1 MASATP
7 NLGQLGNILLSGL
20 REIMNSSSLNI
31 QEISIQENVSSST
44 VRRWLKSGLDHY
56 KIGNTI
62 RIKHDD
68 LERFKNHFKRE
79 YALSEKLFIN
89 ALTNLS
95 PVVIGIDEGGQ
106 GAMAKAKKKRHN
118 CGFGSVYIRETKR
131 GRPRYYAD
139 YRDRQGKRIQRL
151 IKNAT
156 NWQEALE
163 GLKNAVLREHYR
175 ECGVE
180 EEKQPIKLKE
190 FTELF
195 IENYSKVNK
204 QSWKDDQERLQ
215 WINGLFGD
223 VALNEI
229 SPIHIEKLKSRKLKE
244 GVTRTTVNHYLKT
257 LKRMFNIAIAWGY
270 TDKNP
275 VKGIKFYSEK
285 DAQRDRVLTREEEDR
300 LLGVASERLR
310 PILIVALNTG
320 MRKGEILRLKWQ
332 DIDLENRIIL
342 VKQTKSGKPRT
353 LPINSRLLDELMWLK
368 KRNRKSQCLFT
379 NSKTGGPLKTIRRSF
394 DAACRDAKLQNFR
407 FHDLRRTFGSRLAL
421 AGVDLNRI
429 KELLGHASLKTT
441 EIYLHAELKD
451 IREAVEVL
459 CQNTPKSG
467 KKRGDLLHSR
477 YTKKDDQEF
486 HPVSSL
492 FSVN

>member
-1 MASATP
+1 MNNSLLTVKDVAA
-7 NLGQLGNILLSGL
+7 QLKISPSTVYRLCKRGLPHIHKTFGIRIQEAALDKWTNQDKSIQILAENIL
-20 REIMNSSSLNI
+20 
-31 QEISIQENVSSST
+31 Q
-44 VRRWLKSGLDHY
+44 
-56 KIGNTI
+56 
-62 RIKHDD
+62 
-68 LERFKNHFKRE
+68 
-79 YALSEKLFIN
+79 N
-89 ALTNLS
+89 ALTNL
-95 PVVIGIDEGGQ
+95 PPIDIDKTKGGK
-106 GAMAKAKKKRHN
+106 GAVARAKKMRLN
-118 CGFGSVYIRETKR
+118 CGFGAVYIRKTKKE
-131 GRPRYYAD
+131 RPRYYAD
-139 YRDRQGKRIQRL
+139 YRDRQGKRIQKL

-156 NWQEALE
+156 DWQEALE
-163 GLKNAVLREHYR
+163 WLKSAILREHYK

-180 EEKQPIKLKE
+180 EERQPIKLKE

-204 QSWKDDQERLQ
+204 QTWKDDQERLR
-215 WINGLFGD
+215 WINSLFGD
-223 VALNEI
+223 VTLNEV
-229 SPIHIEKLKSRKLKE
+229 SPVHIEKLKSRKLKE
-244 GVTRTTVNHYLKT
+244 GVSRTTVNHYLKT

-285 DAQRDRVLTREEEDR
+285 DARRDRVLTREEEDC

-342 VKQTKSGKPRT
+342 VKKTKSGEPRT
-353 LPINSRLLDELMWLK
+353 LPINSRLLDELIWLK
-368 KRNRKSQCLFT
+368 RRNRNSQCLFM
-379 NSKTGGPLKTIRRSF
+379 NSKTGRQLVTIRKSF
-394 DAACRDAKLQNFR
+394 DEALEAAKIQNLR

-429 KELLGHASLKTT
+429 KELLGHESIKTT

-459 CQNTPKSG
+459 CQNPPRLG
-467 KKRGDLLHSR
+467 KKPGDLLHIR
-477 YTKKDDQEF
+477 YTKKDDKEF
-486 HPVSSL
+486 KPASSF